1 MATNIPANT
10 EMIETIFLFKLRKR
24 MQYTAAAV
32 EPDETPMISGLANGL
47 LRRVWKIF
55 PATPKAIPQSIA
67 VIVLGNLSF
76 AIIYEP
82 SSLSPRIV
90 FIT

>member
-32 EPDETPMISGLANGL
+32 VPEETPMISGLANGL
-47 LRRVWKIF
+47 FKRVWKIF
-55 PATPKAIPQSIA
+55 PATPKAIPHRIA
-67 VIVLGNLSF
+67 VIVLGSLSLV
-76 AIIYEP
+76 IRYEP
-82 SSLSPRIV
+82 SSLKPRMV
-90 FIT
+90 FII